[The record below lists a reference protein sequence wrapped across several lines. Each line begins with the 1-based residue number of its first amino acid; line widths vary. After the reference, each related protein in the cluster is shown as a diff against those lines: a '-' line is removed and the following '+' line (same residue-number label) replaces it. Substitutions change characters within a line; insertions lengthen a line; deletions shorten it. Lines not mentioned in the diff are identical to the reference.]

1 MGRARWKVNYEE
13 HKARH
18 VKLHTMLDELL
29 ADFIGQTGKRPST
42 ATCLELLQWSH
53 EQTERP
59 TEAGHNGVGESGHD
73 YCEP

>member
-1 MGRARWKVNYEE
+1 MGRARWKVNY
-13 HKARH
+13 
-18 VKLHTMLDELL
+18 
-29 ADFIGQTGKRPST
+29 
-42 ATCLELLQWSH
+42 